1 MSAASAASAR
11 PRERSRIQT
20 KWVTI
25 TLFLLPALAIYV
37 LFVLYPVV
45 QAAHYSLY
53 KWDGLQPLNNFIGLQ
68 NYADAIQNPIF
79 QGAIANNAL
88 IIVLSL
94 LIQIPFSLMLAVL
107 LNRRFPGRAIFR
119 LIFFLPYVLSEAVTG
134 IIFLLMLQSGGSDP
148 FLTALMKNV
157 GLGSFAQDWLGD
169 TGFVMVTL
177 FFIVSWKYFG
187 FHMII
192 LLAGLQG
199 IPREIEEAAL
209 IDGAG
214 RWQAFRHVTLPLLGP
229 TLRVS
234 VFLSMIGAL
243 QLFDLVWI
251 MTRGGPLDSSDTMAV
266 LMIQAGSYD
275 QKMGYGSALAVIL
288 FVLGLILAL
297 AYQRFV
303 LSRDLEGGTTAFNG

>member
-1 MSAASAASAR
+1 MSALSA
-11 PRERSRIQT
+11 PRERSRSRA

-25 TLFLLPALAIYV
+25 TLFLLPALALYL

-53 KWDGLQPLNNFIGLQ
+53 DWDGLKPLTDFVGADNYTNALQ
-68 NYADAIQNPIF
+68 DPIF

-88 IIVLSL
+88 IIILSL
-94 LIQIPFSLMLAVL
+94 AVQIPFSLMLAVL
-107 LNRRFPGRAIFR
+107 LNKRFPGRAIFR

-134 IIFLLMLQSGGSDP
+134 IIFSLMLQPAGSDD
-148 FLTALMKNV
+148 FLTMVFKGA
-157 GLGSFAQDWLGD
+157 GLGSLAQNWLGD
-169 TGFVMVTL
+169 PGFVMVTL
-177 FFIVSWKYFG
+177 FFIISWKYFG

-243 QLFDLVWI
+243 QLFDMVWV
-251 MTRGGPLDSSDTMAV
+251 MTKGGPLDSSDTMAV
-266 LMIQAGSYD
+266 LMFITGYQN
-275 QKMGYGSALAVIL
+275 QEMGDGCAMAVIL
-288 FVLGLILAL
+288 FVFGLLLAL
-297 AYQRFV
+297 LYQRFV
-303 LSRDLEGGTTAFNG
+303 LSRDIEGAATAFNG